1 MCSLKIGPASPTVI
15 VTEVA
20 RQRCPAQ
27 PKDESAM
34 MRVAISIS
42 ASGKTTTGFLAPPAH
57 WARFPLAA
65 ALLYTY
71 LATGEEPTKEIA
83 RTSGW
88 SSKASTTPLAPFTR
102 LITPGGR
109 LNSSI
114 RSKTRLI
121 VIGTFS
127 EGLTMKQLPQAIA

>member
-1 MCSLKIGPASPTVI
+1 M

-34 MRVAISIS
+34 IRVVISIS

-57 WARFPLAA
+57 WARLPLAA
-65 ALLYTY
+65 ARLYTY
-71 LATGEEPTKEIA
+71 FATGDEPTKEIA
-83 RTSGW
+83 RTDGW
-88 SSKASTTPLAPFTR
+88 SSKVSTAPFAPFTR
-102 LITPGGR
+102 LTTPGGR
-109 LNSSI
+109 PNSSI

-127 EGLTMKQLPQAIA
+127 EGSRMKQLPQAMA